1 MSRMQEEEEEK
12 AAAATVE
19 QNKHSHPE
27 ISALISSSKHVGVMN
42 DGVTAWERDL
52 FVRSYFLMAALL
64 TGGV

>member
-42 DGVTAWERDL
+42 DGVTA
-52 FVRSYFLMAALL
+52 
-64 TGGV
+64 